1 MSGRRNDFVN
11 PVKEGEFIQLQQDLY
26 NVGNWSSKLKYD
38 CKSNS
43 YVFEVDR
50 DRTCVMHS
58 TSDLLKYYFG
68 GNLLNVLVDDEVK
81 VIPSCQGNYEYIA
94 YRGVP
99 IAIGVSDSLAEEKFN
114 NELVTIYKDYVN
126 GIDISD
132 LNQYVYGK
140 NLTEKDLIDYIE
152 NDASLPL
159 GVFGSGLSEYN
170 KKLGN
175 TFSAA
180 LTGYLYTYHTTHAN
194 SGFVI
199 NETEYVKA
207 LLALLNEDPFGIA
220 YSTTAAL
227 NSISELVY
235 LKTDEYTLLRS
246 FSCGDISSE
255 EQLYNYFYDIM
266 GPDYKEW
273 ADKFTS
279 YEIEWSAD
287 DYSISLGTTLS
298 KDARINQSF
307 VERRRNEKRWSEVIN
322 KFLRGL
328 NIVYDNADSGAGLYE
343 DNAPIEDEVYPRLKN
358 VKSEFDRAKTSQR
371 STGYN
376 VIDPLIIDLGK
387 DGFDIEQLENG
398 THFDLDSNGF
408 AERMNWT
415 RKDGF
420 LALDLN
426 GNGVIDNGGELFG
439 DRTLLADGSYAS
451 GGFAALSQYDLN
463 NDGVIDANDEI
474 FSRLKVWT
482 DKNGDGISAEDEV
495 MTLEEAGIS
504 SIDLNAAEVNA
515 ETGTEAILGRKG
527 SVRYTDGT
535 TGEAAELWAA
545 SQLFDTVD
553 KLDIEV
559 TSENDVKGLGNIHD
573 LNKALALDETGKL
586 AEYVNEFKNAENKEE
601 MFAASEKILY
611 FLCGA
616 EDIDISL
623 RGGRVDARKLA
634 VIEAALGEKFVG
646 AEGENPNGNAAAI
659 LSPLYDEISYAYCF
673 KLAKELYIGEYSK
686 LILYKLDD
694 DGNKQFNTAAFDI
707 VIKHM
712 ENSGIDCTDI
722 VAKAAAYIDLLSGF
736 GYVGA
741 NDFYNT
747 YFKRS
752 YEYAEAI
759 NRFIGVG
766 YIADGTEAMKA
777 SYDSDLIRGNDADN
791 VIDALYGDDM
801 IYAGAGNDTV
811 NAGAGNDVIYGE
823 DGDDTIKAGAGND
836 FINGGKGNDYL
847 KGEDGDDTYVFN
859 IGDGD
864 DIVEEYESNNYGAQN
879 DRIVFGE
886 GITADSITMNRVGYD
901 LIIEYGDGDRITVKN
916 EFVSNYYGIEYIE
929 FADGT
934 VIDVDGIK
942 REASTYIGTDGDDV
956 LNGYISTSKYDI
968 NEYFYGGD
976 GNDTINA
983 NTGDDTIFGGNGDD
997 TVNAGA
1003 GNDIINGGKGNDYL
1017 KGEAGDDIYVF
1028 NIGDGDDI
1036 VEEYESN
1043 NYGAQNDRIVFGE
1056 GITADSITMNRVGYD
1071 LIIEYGDG
1079 DRITVKNE
1087 FSNNYYG
1094 IEYIEF
1100 ADGTVIDIEGIK
1112 REASTYIGTD
1122 GDDVLNGYISSSK
1135 YDINEYFYGG
1145 DGNDTINANTG
1156 DDTIFGGNGDD
1167 TIKAGEGND
1176 IINGGKGN
1184 DYLKGEGGDDVYVFN
1199 IGDGDDIV
1207 EEYESNNYGAQNDR
1221 IVFGEGITADSITM
1235 NRVGYDLIIEYG
1247 DGDRITVKNEFS
1259 NNYYGIEYIEF
1270 ADGTVIDVD
1279 GIKKEASTYIGT
1291 DGDDVLKGYNSTNK
1305 YDINEYF
1312 YGGNGDDTVNAGKG
1326 NDIINGGKGN
1336 DYLKGEDGDDTY
1348 VFNIGDGDDIV
1359 EDYEWNNYGA
1369 QNDRIIF
1376 GEGITA
1382 ESITFVRSGYDLIIN
1397 YGEGDR
1403 ITVKNEYLNSYYGVE
1418 YITLND
1424 GRELYYT
1431 QAEQLI
1437 QAMSSF
1443 EADSGM
1449 TWTEAVENGDERTT
1463 QILNEM
1469 WVKPA

>member
-1 MSGRRNDFVN
+1 MNNDFIRDNAISKDLVGKN
-11 PVKEGEFIQLQQDLY
+11 AERIYEAIKASDGSSPYVTYDVVTNKYNFSYGENSTVSLY
-26 NVGNWSSKLKYD
+26 
-38 CKSNS
+38 
-43 YVFEVDR
+43 
-50 DRTCVMHS
+50 S
-58 TSDLLKYYFG
+58 TDDILNYYFG
-68 GNLLNVLVDDEVK
+68 DKRNKVMSEGKIYTIVQPDGFEAISYEGVIIGIGVNNKTAEKAFNKGLTDYLNSVDKEELAELVKHDNFKASDLVDYLESDIAASAGVGIGGAAASGSESHPVAGNLMANAIAYGFFGYHMANTHNGNSVDSSEYIKAISALNGLDMFNLSYPGSFVFSYYANPLNREAQKNFVLKLLPHDDYSSGYTLGTTFEYYTMGGDKSYQKWLENFNGKKSYEDWCRDFTGDERSRAKWRDENCVGEVSFYEWLESYK
-81 VIPSCQGNYEYIA
+81 ADKSNYEYWLQHCGDDLLNLRIDESGTELIIKYDENKYAAMEEEWIERWNLIFA
-94 YRGVP
+94 YKQEN
-99 IAIGVSDSLAEEKFN
+99 SLASSLSDKTVWEIIKATN
-114 NELVTIYKDYVN
+114 YTISQ
-126 GIDISD
+126 SD
-132 LNQYVYGK
+132 
-140 NLTEKDLIDYIE
+140 T
-152 NDASLPL
+152 
-159 GVFGSGLSEYN
+159 
-170 KKLGN
+170 
-175 TFSAA
+175 
-180 LTGYLYTYHTTHAN
+180 
-194 SGFVI
+194 
-199 NETEYVKA
+199 
-207 LLALLNEDPFGIA
+207 
-220 YSTTAAL
+220 
-227 NSISELVY
+227 
-235 LKTDEYTLLRS
+235 
-246 FSCGDISSE
+246 
-255 EQLYNYFYDIM
+255 
-266 GPDYKEW
+266 
-273 ADKFTS
+273 
-279 YEIEWSAD
+279 
-287 DYSISLGTTLS
+287 
-298 KDARINQSF
+298 
-307 VERRRNEKRWSEVIN
+307 
-322 KFLRGL
+322 
-328 NIVYDNADSGAGLYE
+328 ADSGAGLYE

-439 DRTLLADGSYAS
+439 DRTQLADGSYAS

-527 SVRYTDGT
+527 SIRYTDGT

-673 KLAKELYIGEYSK
+673 KLAKELYIGEYSE

-694 DGNKQFNTAAFDI
+694 DGKKQFNTAAFDI

-722 VAKAAAYIDLLSGF
+722 VAKAAAYIDLLAGF

-847 KGEDGDDTYVFN
+847 KGEAGDDIYVFN

-916 EFVSNYYGIEYIE
+916 EFSNNYYGIEYIE

-1017 KGEAGDDIYVF
+1017 KGEAGDD
-1028 NIGDGDDI
+1028 
-1036 VEEYESN
+1036 
-1043 NYGAQNDRIVFGE
+1043 
-1056 GITADSITMNRVGYD
+1056 
-1071 LIIEYGDG
+1071 
-1079 DRITVKNE
+1079 
-1087 FSNNYYG
+1087 
-1094 IEYIEF
+1094 
-1100 ADGTVIDIEGIK
+1100 
-1112 REASTYIGTD
+1112 
-1122 GDDVLNGYISSSK
+1122 
-1135 YDINEYFYGG
+1135 
-1145 DGNDTINANTG
+1145 
-1156 DDTIFGGNGDD
+1156 
-1167 TIKAGEGND
+1167 
-1176 IINGGKGN
+1176 
-1184 DYLKGEGGDDVYVFN
+1184 VYVFN

-1207 EEYESNNYGAQNDR
+1207 EDYEWNNYGAQNDR

-1279 GIKKEASTYIGT
+1279 GIKREASTYIGT

>member
-1 MSGRRNDFVN
+1 MSGLRNDFVN
-11 PVKEGEFIQLQQDLY
+11 PVKQGEFIQLQQDLY
-26 NVGNWSSKLKYD
+26 DLTSAGSNLSSKLKYD
-38 CKSNS
+38 CESNS
-43 YVFEVDR
+43 YTFTVDGEQ
-50 DRTCVMHS
+50 CKMHS

-68 GNLLNVLVDDEVK
+68 NNLLNVLVDDEVK
-81 VIPSCQGNYEYIA
+81 VIPANSAGYEYIV

-99 IAIGVSDSLAEEKFN
+99 IGIGVNDEIAKEKF
-114 NELVTIYKDYVN
+114 EKEIVTLYSEYVN
-126 GIDISD
+126 SYNIKEMNKFIFDENITKDDI
-132 LNQYVYGK
+132 VK
-140 NLTEKDLIDYIE
+140 FIE
-152 NDASLPL
+152 NEASVPDSVIGIFLDKYDPKI
-159 GVFGSGLSEYN
+159 GTAFA
-170 KKLGN
+170 
-175 TFSAA
+175 AA
-180 LTGYLYTYHTTHAN
+180 LSAGLYSYHMDKANEGYVMDETH
-194 SGFVI
+194 
-199 NETEYVKA
+199 YVDA
-207 LLALLNEDPFGIA
+207 LVSLLNMESFGIA
-220 YSTTAAL
+220 YPTTIVL
-227 NSISELVY
+227 NNIANIVY
-235 LKTDEYTLLRS
+235 DESDKNKLARS
-246 FSCGDISSE
+246 FSGGNVSMDAD
-255 EQLYNYFYDIM
+255 QLYNYFYENM
-266 GPDYKEW
+266 GPAYREW

-307 VERRRNEKRWSEVIN
+307 VERRRNKKRWSEVIN
-322 KFLRGL
+322 NFLRGL

-387 DGFDIEQLENG
+387 DGFDIEKLENG

-553 KLDIEV
+553 KLDIDV

-673 KLAKELYIGEYSK
+673 KLAKELYIGEYSE

-847 KGEDGDDTYVFN
+847 KGEAGDDIYVFN

-916 EFVSNYYGIEYIE
+916 EFSNNYYGIEYIE

-1017 KGEAGDDIYVF
+1017 KGEAGDD
-1028 NIGDGDDI
+1028 
-1036 VEEYESN
+1036 
-1043 NYGAQNDRIVFGE
+1043 
-1056 GITADSITMNRVGYD
+1056 
-1071 LIIEYGDG
+1071 
-1079 DRITVKNE
+1079 
-1087 FSNNYYG
+1087 
-1094 IEYIEF
+1094 
-1100 ADGTVIDIEGIK
+1100 
-1112 REASTYIGTD
+1112 
-1122 GDDVLNGYISSSK
+1122 
-1135 YDINEYFYGG
+1135 
-1145 DGNDTINANTG
+1145 
-1156 DDTIFGGNGDD
+1156 
-1167 TIKAGEGND
+1167 
-1176 IINGGKGN
+1176 
-1184 DYLKGEGGDDVYVFN
+1184 VYVFN

-1207 EEYESNNYGAQNDR
+1207 EDYEWNNYGAQNDR

-1279 GIKKEASTYIGT
+1279 GIKREASTYIGT